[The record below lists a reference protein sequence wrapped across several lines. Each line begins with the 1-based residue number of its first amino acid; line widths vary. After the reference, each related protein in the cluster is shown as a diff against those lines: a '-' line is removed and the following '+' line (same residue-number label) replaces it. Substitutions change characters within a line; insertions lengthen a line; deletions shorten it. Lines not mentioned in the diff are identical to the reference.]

1 MWVSPLRAKA
11 LTPHTHVG
19 KNEATPHIERE
30 IARDHGGRVASSSR
44 PINPTKRAETWNA
57 GLSL

>member
-30 IARDHGGRVASSSR
+30 IARETRFPELIQEPTDVDHQAQQQ
-44 PINPTKRAETWNA
+44 TT
-57 GLSL
+57 